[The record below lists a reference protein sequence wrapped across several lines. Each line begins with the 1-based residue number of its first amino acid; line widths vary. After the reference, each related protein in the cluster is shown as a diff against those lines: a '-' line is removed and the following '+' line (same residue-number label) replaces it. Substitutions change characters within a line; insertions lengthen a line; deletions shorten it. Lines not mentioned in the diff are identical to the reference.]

1 MSNSA
6 SSNRRLA
13 GTAGLITGVLALGLI
28 LSACAS
34 GSDRMAAAADAEPGR
49 APITSDTC
57 GWDGTAGSIF
67 AQADAKVTE
76 LDLNAMATE
85 VAGRE
90 ATVSTTKA
98 RQLNLHPLPG
108 PTAADPTD
116 ALGLPSATVVYSL
129 AVVVP
134 EIGPD
139 ALTWNLQL
147 AYTGLCFNDAVI
159 HPSPWFGSA
168 GAQAPELELAAAL
181 AAADTF
187 RAANP
192 DQYPANF
199 GLAGVAL
206 QESTTAPPDFGLLRW
221 YVNYSNPDNPN
232 ELRIVAVY
240 MDGRTIN
247 PVG

>member
-1 MSNSA
+1 MTAPRNERIPSTRLMA
-6 SSNRRLA
+6 CLA
-13 GTAGLITGVLALGLI
+13 GLLSLGLVATGC
-28 LSACAS
+28 SS
-34 GSDRMAAAADAEPGR
+34 GSDRQAAADIEPGR
-49 APITSDTC
+49 VPITSDTC
-57 GWDGTAGSIF
+57 GWDGTASSIW
-67 AQADAKVTE
+67 AQADAKITE

-85 VAGRE
+85 VAGQA
-90 ATVSTTKA
+90 ATVSNTKA
-98 RQLNLHPLPG
+98 RQLNLQPLPG

-116 ALGLPSATVVYSL
+116 ALALPAATVVYSL
-129 AVVVP
+129 AVVLP
-134 EIGPD
+134 DTGPD
-139 ALTWNLQL
+139 GFTWNLQL

-159 HPSPWFGSA
+159 HPSPWIGSA

-181 AAADTF
+181 EAANAF

-192 DQYPANF
+192 EQYPDNF

-221 YVNYSNPDNPN
+221 YVNYSNPNNPA